1 MTRKAI
7 VLDANILI
15 RAVLG
20 QQVRRLIFKHAETT
34 QFFAPDVAY
43 ADARKY
49 LPVILQKRN
58 VTETALLP
66 VLERLETV
74 VHMLDSELY
83 AQQQEQACRRIAE
96 RDMDDWPILAS
107 ALALSCPIWS
117 EDQDF
122 FGTGVAVWTSRLV
135 HLYLEQ

>member
-20 QQVRRLIFKHAETT
+20 QQVRKLIFKHAANT
-34 QFFAPDVAY
+34 QFFAPDVAW

-49 LPVILQKRN
+49 LP
-58 VTETALLP
+58 ALLAKRQVDP
-66 VLERLETV
+66 AVLLTVLDRLEAV
-74 VHMLDSELY
+74 IQRLDAERY
-83 AQQQEQACRRIAE
+83 AGKKDEACRRIAE
-96 RDMDDWPILAS
+96 RDRDDWPILAG
-107 ALALSCPIWS
+107 ALALDCPIWS

-122 FGTGVAVWTSRLV
+122 FGTGVAVWNSRLV
-135 HLYLEQ
+135 HLYLES